1 MKVVLFCGGLGMR
14 LYPTTENTPKPLV
27 PIGDRPILWHIMKYY
42 SYFGHKDFLLCLGYK
57 GEQIKKYF
65 LNYDECLSSDFV
77 LSNGGRT
84 KEILSKDLEDWRI
97 TFIDTGLN
105 SNCGR
110 RLKDVQ
116 KYIENE
122 EVFLANYSDGV
133 TNLQLPELIG
143 FFAKSKKVG
152 CVLSVKPF
160 HSYHSLSARS
170 DGLVT
175 GILPLANS
183 SVRINGGYFV
193 FKNTI
198 FDYIKRGEDLVNE
211 PFQRL
216 IGKQELMAYEFDGFW
231 ANMDTYKDKEQ
242 LDKLASVG
250 KAYWQVWNPP
260 KVDAVCDHA

>member
-1 MKVVLFCGGLGMR
+1 MKVVLFCGGFGMR
-14 LYPTTENTPKPLV
+14 LYPTTEHIPKPMV

-57 GEQIKKYF
+57 GEQIKRYF

-84 KEILSKDLEDWRI
+84 KEVLGKDIDDWKI
-97 TFIDTGLN
+97 TFVDTGLN

-116 KYIENE
+116 KYVENE

-133 TNLQLPELIG
+133 TDLHLPTLIN
-143 FFAKSKKVG
+143 FFTQSKKIA

-160 HSYHSLSARS
+160 YSYHSLSTRS

-175 GILPLANS
+175 EILPLANS
-183 SVRINGGYFV
+183 NVRINGGYFV

-198 FDYIKRGEDLVNE
+198 FDYIEPGEDLVNK

-216 IGKQELMAYEFDGFW
+216 IAKQELLAYEYNGFW
-231 ANMDTYKDKEQ
+231 RNMDTYKDKEQ
-242 LDKLASVG
+242 LDKLASTG

-260 KVDAVCDHA
+260 KVGAVCNNA

>member
-27 PIGDRPILWHIMKYY
+27 PIGDRPILWHLMKYY
-42 SYFGHKDFLLCLGYK
+42 SHFGHKDFLLCLGYK
-57 GEQIKKYF
+57 GEEIKRYF
-65 LNYDECLSSDFV
+65 LNYDECLSSNFV

-84 KEILSKDLEDWRI
+84 REIIGKDIDDWKI
-97 TFIDTGLN
+97 TFVDTGLN

-110 RLKDVQ
+110 RLKAVQ

-133 TNLQLPELIG
+133 TDLRLTYLID
-143 FFAKSKKVG
+143 FFIKKDKIA
-152 CVLSVKPF
+152 CMLSVNPF
-160 HSYHSLSARS
+160 HSYHALLTGD
-170 DGLVT
+170 DGCVT
-175 GILPLANS
+175 GITPLAQS
-183 SVRINGGYFV
+183 GLRINGGFFV

-198 FDYIKRGEDLVNE
+198 FDYIENGEDLVNE

-216 IGKQELMAYEFDGFW
+216 MAKKELVAYNFEGFW
-231 ANMDTYKDKEQ
+231 ASMDTYKDKQ
-242 LDKLASVG
+242 LLDELASSG

-260 KVDAVCDHA
+260 K